1 MTQWGPASEVW
12 KIYRQGGL
20 TPAFA
25 SIFDM
30 KSAQQ
35 IAFVRSLARE
45 QKRHNLDHVPL
56 TELEAVIFDLE
67 TTGFSPQQGDEIISI
82 GAVALHG
89 EQGVENDQFYSL
101 VNPNRDIPPHV
112 ERLTSI
118 TNEMAQQAPSL
129 VTVLGQFLQFVRQRV
144 LIAHGS
150 GHDKRFINAALWRTS
165 RVVSQHRILDTMH
178 VAAKLYPR
186 YMAYTLDDWLSFYSL
201 DNTGRHHAL
210 NDALL
215 TARLWFALLR
225 DIERQQEV
233 RTVGELYA
241 FLGQE

>member
-1 MTQWGPASEVW
+1 MTRWGPASEVW

-20 TPAFA
+20 APALA
-25 SIFDM
+25 SLYDM
-30 KSAQQ
+30 KSGQQ
-35 IAFVRSLARE
+35 IAFIRSLARE
-45 QKRHNLDHVPL
+45 QKRQSLDHVPL

-67 TTGFSPQQGDEIISI
+67 TTGFSPQRGDEIISI

-89 EQGVENDQFYSL
+89 EQCPEHDQFYSL

-129 VTVLGQFLQFVRQRV
+129 VIVLGEFLQFVRQRV

-150 GHDKRFINAALWRTS
+150 GHDRRFINAALWKTS
-165 RVVSQHRILDTMH
+165 RVMSQHRVLDTMH

-186 YMAYTLDDWLSFYSL
+186 YIDNTLDDWLSFYGL

-210 NDALL
+210 HDAML
-215 TARLWFALLR
+215 TARLWCALVS
-225 DIERQQEV
+225 DIERQREV

-241 FLGQE
+241 FLGQD